1 VIQTSR
7 FKVRRFGY
15 LLDKMKAVTSATGN
29 LLDESLVLYASENG
43 DGDSHGRY
51 DIPYMLAGHV
61 GGFRTGR
68 AVDAGGQ
75 PTGALHASILN
86 YFGIETAEHG
96 DPAAGPVPGL

>member
-1 VIQTSR
+1 
-7 FKVRRFGY
+7 
-15 LLDKMKAVTSATGN
+15 
-29 LLDESLVLYASENG
+29 
-43 DGDSHGRY
+43 
-51 DIPYMLAGHV
+51 MLAGHV

-96 DPAAGPVPGL
+96 DPAAGPVAGL